1 VSRFFR
7 NIDSSDID
15 LEIQRY
21 LKHNLK
27 SIGDLKET
35 FIFQIIREFTNNKEV
50 YKNNIPYEFFA
61 SEYSPTS
68 SHSTLTIVGN
78 LSNAKPLSKFISGK
92 IIGSSSPQK
101 LFLKVN
107 EPIMRNDIKRLEV
120 YVREDIDYFQ
130 FNENLDPLNNPKAFL
145 KGLKIVG
152 SDVPQR
158 CFVFMDKAIKDHFS
172 SIEVSLITDDSYL
185 QFSTN
190 FENLVTPKDI
200 LSKVIF
206 ISKIQNT
213 EEPSVL
219 KIYLKEDF
227 YTKVDKVRIYLT
239 TDSEYLQGEIVFSPE
254 ELEYAINIYG
264 SLNNVYASTF
274 RFEFLKSSEV
284 VLDVF
289 SSYQDLFTLHNLD
302 YFSVSSNIYIYDWNS
317 FISLK
322 LIGEEQK
329 NITLRLQELDEIFDL
344 KSLSFVGN
352 VYLDNPENKKIVLL
366 FKDDNDSIVYQF
378 TLSKEDLENA
388 NTRFF
393 DENLLV
399 KVYLSADI
407 PYLIES
413 STPIFRRNSDTIIA
427 NINISKSDD
436 TKSVGYFEV
445 FYKNEKVIDIWEQTY
460 LPVSY
465 YNFPIKGRFYSYDWA
480 LGILSLLTEYKLA
493 KNVNTELANNIRQ
506 VITYSVKN
514 FTSWINADG
523 SVNFFYGKYTPYTDK
538 YVRNGAVAWV
548 LEALI
553 KVYNEEEFRTAQ
565 ISSSISSIINYLLSQ
580 KNTSTGLIM
589 GGLNR
594 YGPNWEL
601 IEEQIT
607 WMSSEHNVDFYF
619 CLKEIC
625 DNSSVYSSFLDI
637 PTICNEKELLKNAIK
652 THLYIESEGRIR
664 QGYNDDAGAL
674 DLYTWGTQFLY
685 SVEEDLNKVYKNYQ
699 CSDIYKIPER
709 EFGYIEGYRAY
720 SEDLGHPNSK
730 KYIWLE
736 GTFQRM
742 YVSALIYK
750 IKRFDLL
757 KRLGNIF
764 SSNYNFLPYSIGKDE
779 NYEIGEYPSLAA
791 TAWFLFVYY
800 LYARNIKSYWE

>member
-1 VSRFFR
+1 
-7 NIDSSDID
+7 
-15 LEIQRY
+15 
-21 LKHNLK
+21 
-27 SIGDLKET
+27 
-35 FIFQIIREFTNNKEV
+35 
-50 YKNNIPYEFFA
+50 
-61 SEYSPTS
+61 
-68 SHSTLTIVGN
+68 
-78 LSNAKPLSKFISGK
+78 
-92 IIGSSSPQK
+92 
-101 LFLKVN
+101 
-107 EPIMRNDIKRLEV
+107 
-120 YVREDIDYFQ
+120 
-130 FNENLDPLNNPKAFL
+130 
-145 KGLKIVG
+145 
-152 SDVPQR
+152 
-158 CFVFMDKAIKDHFS
+158 
-172 SIEVSLITDDSYL
+172 
-185 QFSTN
+185 
-190 FENLVTPKDI
+190 
-200 LSKVIF
+200 
-206 ISKIQNT
+206 
-213 EEPSVL
+213 
-219 KIYLKEDF
+219 
-227 YTKVDKVRIYLT
+227 
-239 TDSEYLQGEIVFSPE
+239 
-254 ELEYAINIYG
+254 
-264 SLNNVYASTF
+264 
-274 RFEFLKSSEV
+274 
-284 VLDVF
+284 
-289 SSYQDLFTLHNLD
+289 
-302 YFSVSSNIYIYDWNS
+302 
-317 FISLK
+317 
-322 LIGEEQK
+322 
-329 NITLRLQELDEIFDL
+329 
-344 KSLSFVGN
+344 
-352 VYLDNPENKKIVLL
+352 
-366 FKDDNDSIVYQF
+366 
-378 TLSKEDLENA
+378 
-388 NTRFF
+388 
-393 DENLLV
+393 
-399 KVYLSADI
+399 
-407 PYLIES
+407 
-413 STPIFRRNSDTIIA
+413 
-427 NINISKSDD
+427 
-436 TKSVGYFEV
+436 
-445 FYKNEKVIDIWEQTY
+445 
-460 LPVSY
+460 
-465 YNFPIKGRFYSYDWA
+465 
-480 LGILSLLTEYKLA
+480 LLTEYKLA

-506 VITYSVKN
+506 IITYSVKN